1 LKDLGA
7 LQLRSAWVAP
17 TQRTFGVSHPLE
29 GRDAS
34 TLLPAAPLQF
44 TTHRSKRIASR
55 EFASTLS
62 VRLRERRAAWV
73 PSWRTCSRSMS
84 ATARA
89 KSSTKVSA
97 APPTDEHC
105 RGVRI
110 AHQAWRSRARFDAR
124 KPSRDLLLIVA
135 PDVQRRLVA
144 CLSPGT
150 ALHQCAKHPTTVL
163 LELSSEQT
171 EESADGS
178 GNVRVQCLASTARA
192 SSLSSR

>member
-1 LKDLGA
+1 
-7 LQLRSAWVAP
+7 
-17 TQRTFGVSHPLE
+17 
-29 GRDAS
+29 
-34 TLLPAAPLQF
+34 
-44 TTHRSKRIASR
+44 
-55 EFASTLS
+55 
-62 VRLRERRAAWV
+62 
-73 PSWRTCSRSMS
+73 MS